1 MGIVIFCVE
10 LVTSTTCTTHAMLTL
25 HFLYLFLIPDRMCIK
40 DEFAELVD
48 FEVDGNKRVNSQKTS
63 GARERELARTPMR
76 GV

>member
-1 MGIVIFCVE
+1 M
-10 LVTSTTCTTHAMLTL
+10 
-25 HFLYLFLIPDRMCIK
+25 FLIPDRICIK

>member
-1 MGIVIFCVE
+1 
-10 LVTSTTCTTHAMLTL
+10 
-25 HFLYLFLIPDRMCIK
+25 MCIK

-76 GV
+76 GVQLENFIIQKQNKGSCFL